1 MTNEATIRRITQKLG
16 LAIARLNTTSHEAWT
31 EAERDLAE
39 AVLLTS
45 TLLGPSPDPVLSSIS
60 KCLDD
65 PNAGA

>member
-1 MTNEATIRRITQKLG
+1 MTNDATIRRITQKLG

-45 TLLGPSPDPVLSSIS
+45 TLLGPTSDPVLSSIA
-60 KCLDD
+60 KVIEE
-65 PNAGA
+65 AK